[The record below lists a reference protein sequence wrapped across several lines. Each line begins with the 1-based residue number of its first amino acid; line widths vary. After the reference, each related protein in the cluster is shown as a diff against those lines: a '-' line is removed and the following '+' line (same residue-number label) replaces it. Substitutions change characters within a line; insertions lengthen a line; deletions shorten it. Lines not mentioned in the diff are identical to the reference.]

1 MKCFTMY
8 VECVFSFKTMW
19 SFHITVE
26 GFETKQNSHSSASSS
41 CYTEFT
47 FEREMSSF
55 PVVDNE
61 VDFIP
66 FNIHSN

>member
-1 MKCFTMY
+1 MY
-8 VECVFSFKTMW
+8 MRRILSLETVPSFPAA
-19 SFHITVE
+19 VG
-26 GFETKQNSHSSASSS
+26 GFEGKQNSYSSTFSS
-41 CYTEFT
+41 CYTMFT

-61 VDFIP
+61 VDFIQ